1 MGPVWVL
8 TTTVLRRAVPC
19 CVDAPAM
26 HHHLLSLLC
35 SAVQANSRGLLGPGD
50 RVVVSQCPRVNERFD
65 GVMSEAGVVKILTI
79 GADGMTPDDPL
90 VVHQDSGLLRC
101 SSRHVFGSRDAVDD
115 CSDLV

>member
-1 MGPVWVL
+1 MLLPCI
-8 TTTVLRRAVPC
+8 TTC
-19 CVDAPAM
+19 CRCCA
-26 HHHLLSLLC
+26 LLC
-35 SAVQANSRGLLGPGD
+35 CAVQANSRGLLGPGD